1 MRHLEDRRTQTHA
14 RYGTATAAPTR
25 YGEVINRY
33 LSAAG
38 YREPAAGAPPRMP
51 LPAGVVLV
59 GVDETPTSYTAVD
72 HAAVEAELRGWGL
85 RMMHVQHS
93 YELSEASRGAAARLL
108 EHMTDRVHAYTPDVA
123 VTGRVA
129 IGAAAPLLLSDAHDA
144 NLVVVGHR
152 HRATGTAF
160 GLSVAERVAAHHT
173 GPALVVRVPDWPPG
187 PGFGARPLVVGV
199 DARTP
204 PEVVRFA
211 REEARVRGCE
221 LIVLHAGTGAVPGIQ
236 LPGPGGV
243 VVHERLVPGDP
254 VAALLAMSDRAAAV
268 VVGRRGPGGFAG
280 ALLGPVSRAMVQR
293 AQCPVF
299 LVG

>member
-1 MRHLEDRRTQTHA
+1 MSHLEDRRTEAHA
-14 RYGTATAAPTR
+14 RHGTATTAPTR

-33 LSAAG
+33 LSVTG
-38 YREPAAGAPPRMP
+38 YREPAAAPSRMA
-51 LPAGVVLV
+51 LATGTVLV

-72 HAAVEAELRGWGL
+72 HAAAEAELRGWGL

-108 EHMTDRVHAYTPDVA
+108 EHMTDRVHAYMPDVP
-123 VTGRVA
+123 VTSRIA

-173 GPALVVRVPDWPPG
+173 GPAMVVRVPGWPPG

-211 REEARVRGCE
+211 VEEARARGCE
-221 LIVLHAGTGAVPGIQ
+221 LVVLHAGTGAVPAGH
-236 LPGPGGV
+236 LPDSGGV
-243 VVHERLVPGDP
+243 VVHERLVSGDP
-254 VAALLAMSDRAAAV
+254 VAALLDTSERAAAV

-280 ALLGPVSRAMVQR
+280 ALLGSVSRAMVQR